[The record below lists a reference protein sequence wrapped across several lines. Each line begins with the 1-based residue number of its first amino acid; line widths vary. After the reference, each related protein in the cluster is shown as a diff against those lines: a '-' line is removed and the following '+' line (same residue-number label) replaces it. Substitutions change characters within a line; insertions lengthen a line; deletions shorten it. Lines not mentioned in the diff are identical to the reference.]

1 MATNYTVGQAFDV
14 INEGK
19 DVEAIADIARRF
31 PLVAVYSAKLAPVA
45 GAASELLNSL
55 PDYMTARKVEK
66 GLRGAIGADIDD
78 EADAETEDETEAE
91 AEPAD
96 EAPKKRGRKAKAK
109 PEPEPDATEEAESDS
124 KYAGKNAME
133 LFKECKKRGIKCQPK
148 KPAKFYVDLLEKAD
162 AEGAQESEDEDDDW
176 DI

>member
-1 MATNYTVGQAFDV
+1 MATNYTVGQAFDIV
-14 INEGK
+14 NEGK

-45 GAASELLNSL
+45 DAASELLNSL

-66 GLRGAIGADIDD
+66 GLRGAVGADVDD
-78 EADAETEDETEAE
+78 EADAEVEAE
-91 AEPAD
+91 TGAEPVE

-109 PEPEPDATEEAESDS
+109 PEPEPDADEEAESDS

-148 KPAKFYVDLLEKAD
+148 KPAKVYIDLLEKAD
-162 AEGAQESEDEDDDW
+162 AKGAQESADEDDDW